1 MLLHLAR
8 MLQYFTCWTDFQT
21 RMTGFGPKNS
31 FFCLTKQLLYKFSY
45 LVTSCLTP
53 KRFPACSKIPG
64 DAAQYVQSSAQMQ
77 LEQVQVKNLAL
88 GCYDEKLYDL
98 NTVTI

>member
-1 MLLHLAR
+1 MVLKIVFLSHKAA
-8 MLQYFTCWTDFQT
+8 F
-21 RMTGFGPKNS
+21 
-31 FFCLTKQLLYKFSY
+31 YKFSY
-45 LVTSCLTP
+45 LATSRLTP

-64 DAAQYVQSSAQMQ
+64 EAAQYVQSSEQMQ